1 MFDLHRLRLLR
12 ELKHRG
18 TLAAVAAALSYAPSS
33 VSQQLSQLEA
43 EVGVPLLE
51 PVGRRVRLTEQAEI
65 LVAHTEAVL
74 ERLERAEAEIAASL
88 TDLTGTLRIA
98 SFQTAA
104 LALVPTAL
112 GLLRDL
118 HPHLRVHVT
127 QMEPERALP
136 ALHAR
141 DFDLVIAEEY
151 PGNPK
156 PRPAELEQED
166 LLSDPLHLV
175 LPKPVDG
182 SDSDGP
188 MAALRLLA
196 DHPWVM
202 EPEGTAARHWA
213 MTLCRNAGFEPDVRF
228 ETADLLLH
236 LRLVEQNHAAAF
248 LPDLVWSG
256 QPPTVTLRQLPRGQ
270 RTRRIFTVV
279 RRGRGRHPAIQ
290 ACRNALLRAVA
301 VPAGRASGAH
311 SSPVSS
317 SQPTPWL

>member
-74 ERLERAEAEIAASL
+74 ERLERAEADIATSL

-112 GLLRDL
+112 SLLRDA

-127 QMEPERALP
+127 HMEPESALP
-136 ALHAR
+136 ALQAR
-141 DFDLVIAEEY
+141 DFDLVLTE
-151 PGNPK
+151 
-156 PRPAELEQED
+156 
-166 LLSDPLHLV
+166 
-175 LPKPVDG
+175 
-182 SDSDGP
+182 
-188 MAALRLLA
+188 
-196 DHPWVM
+196 
-202 EPEGTAARHWA
+202 
-213 MTLCRNAGFEPDVRF
+213 
-228 ETADLLLH
+228 
-236 LRLVEQNHAAAF
+236 
-248 LPDLVWSG
+248 
-256 QPPTVTLRQLPRGQ
+256 
-270 RTRRIFTVV
+270 
-279 RRGRGRHPAIQ
+279 
-290 ACRNALLRAVA
+290 
-301 VPAGRASGAH
+301 
-311 SSPVSS
+311 
-317 SQPTPWL
+317 

>member
-43 EVGVPLLE
+43 EAGVRLLE

-74 ERLERAEAEIAASL
+74 ERLERAEADIAASL

-112 GLLRDL
+112 DLLRER

-127 QMEPERALP
+127 QLEPEKALP
-136 ALHAR
+136 ALQAR

-151 PGNPK
+151 PGNPN
-156 PRPAELEQED
+156 PRPAELEQAD
-166 LLSDPLHLV
+166 LLDDPLHLA
-175 LPKPVDG
+175 LPAHA
-182 SDSDGP
+182 DSPDTDGP
-188 MAALRLLA
+188 TATLRSLA

-213 MTLCRNAGFEPDVRF
+213 LTLCRNAGFEPDVRF
-228 ETADLLLH
+228 ETTDLLLH
-236 LRLVEQNHAAAF
+236 LRLVERGLAAAF

-256 QPPTVTLRQLPRGQ
+256 QPATPALRRLPRGQ
-270 RTRRIFTVV
+270 RARRVFTVV
-279 RRGRGRHPAIQ
+279 RRGRGGHPAIL
-290 ACRNALLRAVA
+290 ACRDALHRTIE
-301 VPAGRASGAH
+301 PH
-311 SSPVSS
+311 
-317 SQPTPWL
+317 

>member
-18 TLAAVAAALSYAPSS
+18 TLAAVAAALSYSPSS

-74 ERLERAEAEIAASL
+74 ERLERAEADIATSL

-104 LALVPTAL
+104 LALVPGAL
-112 GLLRDL
+112 TLLRDAY
-118 HPHLRVHVT
+118 PRLRVHVT
-127 QMEPERALP
+127 QNEPEKSLP
-136 ALHAR
+136 ALLAR

-151 PGNPK
+151 PGNPN
-156 PRPAELEQED
+156 PRPAEVEQED
-166 LLSDPLHLV
+166 LLEDPLRLARPGPTAAGSPQSG
-175 LPKPVDG
+175 LPQP
-182 SDSDGP
+182 GP
-188 MAALRLLA
+188 TDDPLAALRSLA

-213 MTLCRNAGFEPDVRF
+213 MTLCRSAGFEPDVRF
-228 ETADLLLH
+228 ESTDLLLH
-236 LRLVEQNHAAAF
+236 LRLVEQGHAAAL
-248 LPDLVWSG
+248 LPDLVWG
-256 QPPTVTLRQLPRGQ
+256 GRAPTVPLRLLPRSHAS
-270 RTRRIFTVV
+270 RRLFTAV
-279 RRGRGRHPAIQ
+279 RRGRSRHPALQ
-290 ACRNALLRAVA
+290 ACRQALH
-301 VPAGRASGAH
+301 RASL
-311 SSPVSS
+311 S
-317 SQPTPWL
+317 

>member
-65 LVAHTEAVL
+65 LVSHTEAVL
-74 ERLERAEAEIAASL
+74 ERLERAEADIAASL

-112 GLLRDL
+112 GLLRDR

-127 QMEPERALP
+127 HREPELALL
-136 ALHAR
+136 ALQAR
-141 DFDLVIAEEY
+141 DFDLVLAEEY
-151 PGNPK
+151 PGNPN

-166 LLSDPLHLV
+166 LLDDPLHLA
-175 LPKPVDG
+175 LPASAG
-182 SDSDGP
+182 TSDADGP
-188 MAALRLLA
+188 TAALRSLA
-196 DHPWVM
+196 DHAWVM

-228 ETADLLLH
+228 ESTDVLLH
-236 LRLVEQNHAAAF
+236 QRLVEQDHAAAF

-256 QPPTVTLRQLPRGQ
+256 HPPTVTLRQLPRGR

-279 RRGRGRHPAIQ
+279 RQGRSRHPAVL
-290 ACRNALLRAVA
+290 ACRTALRQAA
-301 VPAGRASGAH
+301 TGRADPA
-311 SSPVSS
+311 
-317 SQPTPWL
+317 